1 MENNLPV
8 YIAFITATLRI
19 ATPLIFAA
27 LGAVITEKS
36 GVTNVGIEGIMIMGA
51 FFAVVGTQVS
61 GSPYLGIAFGALA
74 GAVVALVHGFLSIT
88 LKADQVISGTAIN
101 ILATAIPSLL
111 LWMLFQRQGQSDT
124 VPKITYSEGVK
135 SFLMRIPLIGPFL
148 ADLNYFVLIAIILVI
163 LINFILNK
171 TRWGLRLKAVGE
183 HPEAADTL
191 GISVVK
197 MRYIAVIIS
206 GILAALGGVSLAIV
220 SGNLYREGMINGR
233 GFIAI
238 AAMIFGNWNPVG
250 ALLASLLFGAAEALQ
265 IYGQAL
271 GLNIPSEV
279 YYALPY
285 ILTMIA
291 VTGFVKKSR
300 APKAIGKPYYKGQ
313 R

>member
-8 YIAFITATLRI
+8 YLAFITATLRI
-19 ATPLIFAA
+19 ATPLIFAS

-36 GVTNVGIEGIMIMGA
+36 GVTNIAIEGIMIMGA
-51 FFAVVGTQVS
+51 FFAVVGTELT
-61 GSPYLGIAFGALA
+61 GNPYLGALIGAIA
-74 GAVVALVHGFLSIT
+74 GAIIALVHGTLSIS
-88 LKADQVISGTAIN
+88 LKADQIISGTSIN

-124 VPKITYSEGVK
+124 VMKITYSDGMK
-135 SFLMRIPLIGPFL
+135 NFLMGIPLVGPFL
-148 ADLNYFVLIAIILVI
+148 ADLNYFVFFALILAV
-163 LINFILNK
+163 LINFVLNR

-191 GISVVK
+191 GIRVVK
-197 MRYIAVIIS
+197 TRYKAVIIS
-206 GILAALGGVSLAIV
+206 GILAALGGAYLAVV

-238 AAMIFGNWNPVG
+238 AAMIFGNWSPLG
-250 ALLASLLFGAAEALQ
+250 SLLASLLFGAAEALQ

-271 GLNIPSEV
+271 GLNLPSEL

-300 APKAIGKPYYKGQ
+300 APKALGKPYMKGQ